1 MSRRAGLPGAR
12 RSPRGRPAAPKLDD
26 AERQALKDRA
36 LGDPSVRSMLELF
49 GGELVDVE
57 PL

>member
-1 MSRRAGLPGAR
+1 VPAR
-12 RSPRGRPAAPKLDD
+12 RIDD

-36 LGDPSVRSMLELF
+36 LLDPSVRSMLELF

-57 PL
+57 PLG